1 MRRVSPLLLAAA
13 LALGPSTLQAQ
24 REVRDL
30 DSLTPA
36 EIVAR
41 LAWQG
46 GEIPLRGGLA
56 TLRVP
61 ETFRFL
67 GPSDA
72 RLVLENVWG
81 NPPDDSP
88 LGMLFPAGTGPLDS
102 ANWAV
107 LVTYEEDGYVKDDEA
122 AELDYGRLLEEM
134 QASTREGNRARE
146 EAGYPAVELVGW
158 AQPPHYDS
166 TAHKLYWAKELRFA
180 GEPTGTLNY
189 DVRVLGRRGVL
200 VLTAISGIT
209 ELAAVDSGMA
219 AVMDLVEFN
228 EGHRYA
234 DFIPGTDQVAA
245 YGLGALVAGKV
256 AAKAGLF
263 KVLLAALAAGKK
275 FVIAGAVALVALIRR
290 FLGRKAPETAANA

>member
-1 MRRVSPLLLAAA
+1 MRRALSWLLLPVLA
-13 LALGPSTLQAQ
+13 LAPSAVQAQ

-30 DSLTPA
+30 DSLTPE

-41 LAWQG
+41 LGWQG
-46 GEIPLRGGLA
+46 GEISLRGGLA

-67 GPSDA
+67 GPSDT

-81 NPPDDSP
+81 NPPDDTP
-88 LGMLFPAGTGPLDS
+88 LGMLFPAATGPLDS

-107 LVTYEEDGYVKDDEA
+107 LITYEEDGYVKDDEA
-122 AELDYGRLLEEM
+122 AELDYEKLLKEM
-134 QASTREGNRARE
+134 QASTREENPARE
-146 EAGYPAVELVGW
+146 EAGYPAVELLGW
-158 AQPPHYDS
+158 AAPPHYDS

-180 GEPTGTLNY
+180 GEPSATLNY
-189 DVRVLGRRGVL
+189 DVRILGRRGVL
-200 VLTAISGIT
+200 VLTAISGIS
-209 ELAAVDSGMA
+209 ELAAVDSGMV
-219 AVMDLVEFN
+219 AVMDLVAFN

-234 DFIPGTDQVAA
+234 DFLPGTDQVAA

-275 FVIAGAVALVALIRR
+275 FVIAGAVAVIALVRR
-290 FLGRKAPETAANA
+290 RLGRKEPGAPASA

>member
-13 LALGPSTLQAQ
+13 IALGPSTLLAQ

-30 DSLTPA
+30 DSLTPP

-41 LAWQG
+41 LAWQT

-61 ETFRFL
+61 GSFRFL

-88 LGMLFPAGTGPLDS
+88 LGMLFPAATGPLDS

-122 AELDYGRLLEEM
+122 AELDFGKLLKEM

-158 AQPPHYDS
+158 AQPPRYAS
-166 TAHKLYWAKELRFA
+166 TAHKLSWAQELRFA
-180 GEPTGTLNY
+180 GEPAGPLNY

-209 ELAAVDSGMA
+209 ELAAVDSGMV

-275 FVIAGAVALVALIRR
+275 FVLAGAVALVALVRR
-290 FLGRKAPETAANA
+290 MLGRKAPETPANA